1 MRSILADRAANPS
14 GAPIQ
19 DAPVAMNQMTPTGQ
33 SRFYS
38 SASLVTVGEAVRRG
52 RTLRASSARQQQ
64 VRRNKKADHER
75 FRQARPSPSNLASSR
90 RCRFVAEG
98 VSKTAVM
105 LAYVSQR
112 ELRRVQAIP

>member
-19 DAPVAMNQMTPTGQ
+19 DAPVAMNQMTPT
-33 SRFYS
+33 
-38 SASLVTVGEAVRRG
+38 VGEAVRRG
-52 RTLRASSARQQQ
+52 CTLRASSARQQQ
-64 VRRNKKADHER
+64 VRRNKKADPER

-105 LAYVSQR
+105 LAYAAAPSTPFAAASER
-112 ELRRVQAIP
+112 IL